1 MNVGLLLITHD
12 KLGSKLLDTAA
23 MILGN
28 APLNTMTIDVPG
40 DSNPDTVYADASAA
54 CAALDQG
61 DGVLVLTD
69 LYGSTPSNIAT
80 RLLDGNKV
88 LVVSGLNV
96 PMLVRVLNYASCSLD
111 ELASKAESGARDGII
126 MTKAPPAR

>member
-12 KLGSKLLDTAA
+12 KLGRSLLDTAA

-28 APLNTMTIDVPG
+28 TPAKVGAIDVPG
-40 DSNPDTVYADASAA
+40 DSNPDRVYADASAA
-54 CAALDQG
+54 CTALDKG

-80 RLLDGNKV
+80 RLLVEHNV

-96 PMLVRVLNYASCSLD
+96 PMLVRVLNYASCSLE
-111 ELASKAESGARDGII
+111 ELGSKAESGGRDGII
-126 MTKAPPAR
+126 VTRE